1 MSWQQSAQ
9 KTNAKKAA
17 GKVME
22 NLKRKI
28 KCIHMYICV
37 YMCNK
42 KVGTQQPTS
51 EWHNRI
57 SPLTVRYNCCSR
69 SRATG

>member
-28 KCIHMYICV
+28 KCIHMYIQVCV
-37 YMCNK
+37 YVQQESWHTATNK
-42 KVGTQQPTS
+42 
-51 EWHNRI
+51 RM
-57 SPLTVRYNCCSR
+57 
-69 SRATG
+69 A